1 VGIGFRQTPGHSPDA
16 CDLSGGVGMTPPDS
30 ASRSRSCH
38 FSDRPGCRLRA
49 GVLLPMSIC
58 PFVAIPLR
66 GSPVALEGFR
76 RPAGCGRR
84 SRKRSCQLRVRPRRW
99 NQLQQAAAG
108 AAHVGAAAGAQQ
120 VGAAAGAQQVGAA
133 GAQQLVLWQQP
144 SFGSLILQQAFLNPQ
159 QALFT
164 RSRQQRTFFGLQQ
177 CVFGAQ
183 QD

>member
-1 VGIGFRQTPGHSPDA
+1 MGIGFCQTPGQTPDA

-38 FSDRPGCRLRA
+38 SSDRPGCRLRA
-49 GVLLPMSIC
+49 GVLLPISNC

-66 GSPVALEGFR
+66 GSPVAFEGFR
-76 RPAGCGRR
+76 RLAGCGRR
-84 SRKRSCQLRVRPRRW
+84 SRKRSRQLRVRPRRR

-120 VGAAAGAQQVGAA
+120 VGAAAGAQQVGA
-133 GAQQLVLWQQP
+133 GAAQLVLWQQP
-144 SFGSLILQQAFLNPQ
+144 SFGIRILQQEFLNPQ
-159 QALFT
+159 QAFFT
-164 RSRQQRTFFGLQQ
+164 RSPQQRTFFGLQQ
-177 CVFGAQ
+177 FVCGAQ